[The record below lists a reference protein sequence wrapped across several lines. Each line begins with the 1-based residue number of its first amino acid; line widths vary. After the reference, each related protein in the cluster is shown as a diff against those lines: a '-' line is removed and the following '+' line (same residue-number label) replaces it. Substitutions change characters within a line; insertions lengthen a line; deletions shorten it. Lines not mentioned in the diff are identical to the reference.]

1 MYLRKVGVSYLRS
14 SLMVRLDPSN
24 VGIFPYGEDLVLR
37 VSEIAGCFSIWGRR
51 DLVAD
56 SLCVIRKIFPYM
68 GFRGHQDFVGT
79 VSFMLAP
86 LGFCAPRRP
95 LLRPSGFSSVSLIM
109 WSRLFAW
116 LWALRLLMWDW
127 RTCRC
132 RQCLCMT
139 CLGTRLEIPPSSIMP
154 FLRGKE
160 VGEGGGCLGISKLF
174 VCPLPF
180 S

>member
-1 MYLRKVGVSYLRS
+1 
-14 SLMVRLDPSN
+14 MVRLDPSN

-56 SLCVIRKIFPYM
+56 PLCVIRKLFPYM

-95 LLRPSGFSSVSLIM
+95 LLRPSGFSFVNLIM
-109 WSRLFAW
+109 WSRLLAW

-127 RTCRC
+127 GTCRC
-132 RQCLCMT
+132 LQCLCMT
-139 CLGTRLEIPPSSIMP
+139 CLGIRLEIPPSGIMP

-160 VGEGGGCLGISKLF
+160 VGEGGGGCLGISKLF